1 MAPAAVHGGTAA
13 AIRVQRSLTLNA
25 AFAAHPPLRFK
36 GIAPQRPE
44 LLTAAWINPSKK
56 EMTPPPTTPVCS
68 LIS

>member
-1 MAPAAVHGGTAA
+1 MVPAAVHGGTAA

-25 AFAAHPPLRFK
+25 AFAAHPLRFK
-36 GIAPQRPE
+36 GIAPQPPE
-44 LLTAAWINPSKK
+44 LPTAAWINPPKK